1 MKKDIDFCNHLLYKK
16 THCTIFPF
24 LDHCVPPL
32 SSALDKADDDL
43 WRLDAKSNLHGEH
56 PDYYRLITGSE
67 IIGLEHVIFHY
78 LLFDLGGDVQDWN
91 NNKS

>member
-1 MKKDIDFCNHLLYKK
+1 MTF
-16 THCTIFPF
+16 F
-24 LDHCVPPL
+24 LRVLPCLPAL
-32 SSALDKADDDL
+32 LDKADDDL

-56 PDYYRLITGSE
+56 PDYYRLITSSE